1 MAQNDD
7 FDFRL
12 PEIKKRPI
20 IVYNAY
26 FYHALY
32 KMTAPLFAVFGN
44 PIAHSRSPEIHQRF
58 AKQQG
63 IDLIYEKRLVSGSLK
78 DAVQQFAKDGGVGA
92 NITVPCKEE
101 AFALCSQL
109 SDRAKAA
116 GAVNTLIRLPE
127 NTVDEIQDETRH
139 RATDS
144 INNTARR
151 DNAVSSVNFIDCQ
164 WGGDNTDGAG
174 LVMDLQRLNALGNG
188 VKVLLI
194 GAGGA
199 ARGVVL
205 PLQQAGAEVFIHN
218 RTHDKAVL
226 LANQFNATA
235 LTDDNLTTQAFDII
249 INATSASLSGSLPNL
264 PPQIFKN
271 AQLAYDMVYAK
282 NATPFMQFAKH
293 SGCLNTAD
301 GLGMLVGQAAVSYHL
316 WHGFMPDIQQVLQQL
331 R

>member
-1 MAQNDD
+1 MTI
-7 FDFRL
+7 L
-12 PEIKKRPI
+12 ISGSLKSKKRPI
-20 IVYNAY
+20 IVYNAH
-26 FYHALY
+26 FYHALSH

-44 PIAHSRSPEIHQRF
+44 PIAHSRSPEIHQLF

-78 DAVQQFAKDGGVGA
+78 DALQTFAEDGGVGA
-92 NITVPCKEE
+92 NVTVPCKEE

-127 NTVDEIQDETRH
+127 NT
-139 RATDS
+139 
-144 INNTARR
+144 
-151 DNAVSSVNFIDCQ
+151 

-174 LVMDLQRLNALGNG
+174 LVMDLQRLNALYSG

-218 RTHDKAVL
+218 RTHNKAQN
-226 LANQFNATA
+226 LANQFHITA
-235 LTDDNLTTQAFDII
+235 LNYDELNTQSFDII
-249 INATSASLSGSLPNL
+249 INATSASLSGSTPNL
-264 PPQIFKN
+264 PPDIFKN

-282 NATPFMQFAKH
+282 IATPFMQLAH
-293 SGCLNTAD
+293 LSGCLNTAD
-301 GLGMLVGQAAVSYHL
+301 GLGMLVGQAAVSYAL
-316 WHGFMPDIQQVLQQL
+316 WHNFMPDIEQVLQQL
-331 R
+331 RTQ

>member
-1 MAQNDD
+1 
-7 FDFRL
+7 
-12 PEIKKRPI
+12 
-20 IVYNAY
+20 
-26 FYHALY
+26 
-32 KMTAPLFAVFGN
+32 MTAPLFAVFGN
-44 PIAHSRSPEIHQRF
+44 PIAHSRSPEIHQLF

-92 NITVPCKEE
+92 NVTVPCKEE

-109 SDRAKAA
+109 SNRAKAA

-127 NTVDEIQDETRH
+127 NT
-139 RATDS
+139 
-144 INNTARR
+144 
-151 DNAVSSVNFIDCQ
+151 

-174 LVMDLQRLNALGNG
+174 LVMDLQRLNALFSG

-199 ARGVVL
+199 ARGVIL

-218 RTHDKAVL
+218 RTHNKAQN
-226 LANQFNATA
+226 LANQFHATA
-235 LTDDNLTTQAFDII
+235 QTFDELNTQTFDII
-249 INATSASLSGSLPNL
+249 INATSASLSGSLPEL
-264 PPQIFKN
+264 PSAIFKN

-316 WHGFMPDIQQVLQQL
+316 WHGFMPDIQQVLQQM
-331 R
+331 RENF

>member
-1 MAQNDD
+1 MTILISGSLKSKN
-7 FDFRL
+7 
-12 PEIKKRPI
+12 RPI
-20 IVYNAY
+20 IVYNAH
-26 FYHALY
+26 FYHTLY

-44 PIAHSRSPEIHQRF
+44 PIAHSRSPEIHQLF
-58 AKQQG
+58 ARQQG

-109 SDRAKAA
+109 SDRARAA

-127 NTVDEIQDETRH
+127 NT
-139 RATDS
+139 
-144 INNTARR
+144 
-151 DNAVSSVNFIDCQ
+151 

-174 LVMDLQRLNALGNG
+174 LVMDLQRLNALDNG

-199 ARGVVL
+199 ARGVIL

-218 RTHDKAVL
+218 RTHGKAVL

-249 INATSASLSGSLPNL
+249 INATSASLSGCLPNL

-293 SGCLNTAD
+293 SGCLKTAD

-331 R
+331 RH

>member
-1 MAQNDD
+1 
-7 FDFRL
+7 
-12 PEIKKRPI
+12 
-20 IVYNAY
+20 
-26 FYHALY
+26 
-32 KMTAPLFAVFGN
+32 MTAPLFAVFGN
-44 PIAHSRSPEIHQRF
+44 PIAHSLSPEIHQRF
-58 AKQQG
+58 AKQMG

-78 DAVQQFAKDGGVGA
+78 DALQAFAEDGGVGA

-109 SDRAKAA
+109 SERANAA

-127 NTVDEIQDETRH
+127 NT
-139 RATDS
+139 
-144 INNTARR
+144 
-151 DNAVSSVNFIDCQ
+151 

-174 LVMDLQRLNALGNG
+174 LVMDLQRLNALKNG

-218 RTHDKAVL
+218 RTHNKAQN
-226 LANQFNATA
+226 LANQFHATA
-235 LTDDNLTTQAFDII
+235 QTFDELNTQAFDII

-271 AQLAYDMVYAK
+271 AQLAYDMVYAQT
-282 NATPFMQFAKH
+282 ATPFMQFAKH

-301 GLGMLVGQAAVSYHL
+301 GLGMLVGQAAVSFAL
-316 WHGFMPDIQQVLQQL
+316 WHNFMPDIQQVLQQM
-331 R
+331 RENF